1 MISRDWPGRG
11 QTMLIAASLV
21 ALTGAMGTGGAQTPP
36 AKKPALVLEA
46 AGITYAGGKTIEAK
60 RPRGATNP
68 GGLIRVQQVPV
79 QFLIPAE
86 KRHAFPVVMVPGYG
100 VSGAVFQATTSGGE
114 GWLQHFARAG
124 FASYATI
131 QSNVAE
137 SGINIDPWNRAKA
150 GDIPAAEQPG
160 FVHWTPESFWSLFG
174 YGPSYPQLYPG
185 TRQPIAEVDA
195 LISAITP
202 VDTSVTPQM
211 QQQALMAVL
220 EKTGP
225 AILMSHSASGPNGFA
240 VAKARPDLVKA
251 IVSIEPTGCPA
262 DEADIKAVYSKIP
275 VLAVFADQIPTR
287 GPWVGWAAS
296 CETFVKA
303 SAAAGG
309 VARRIVLPDD
319 LSIPGNTHMMMVES
333 NSAALADMLI
343 DWIQKNVK

>member
-1 MISRDWPGRG
+1 MIFREWTDHKG
-11 QTMLIAASLV
+11 
-21 ALTGAMGTGGAQTPP
+21 ALTCASALALLCVAGSGFAQTPP
-36 AKKPALVLEA
+36 SKKSPWVLEA
-46 AGITYAGGKTIEAK
+46 AGITYAGGQTVEAK

-68 GGLIRVQQVPV
+68 GGLIRVQQVPI

-86 KRHAFPVVMVPGYG
+86 KRHALPVVMVPGYG
-100 VSGAVFQATTSGGE
+100 VSGAVFQTTTGGGE

-150 GDIPAAEQPG
+150 GDIPAADQPG

-174 YGPSYPQLYPG
+174 YGPAYPQLYPG
-185 TRQPIAEVDA
+185 VRQPITEVDA

-211 QQQALMAVL
+211 QQAALTAVL

-251 IVSIEPTGCPA
+251 IVAIEPTGCPT
-262 DEADIKAVYSKIP
+262 DEADIKGVFAKIP
-275 VLAVFADQIPTR
+275 VFAVFADQIPTR

-296 CETFVKA
+296 CDTFVKA

-309 VARRIVLPDD
+309 VARRVVLPDD
-319 LSIPGNTHMMMVES
+319 MSIRGNTHMMMVEN